1 MHVEQQRLGAWM
13 AEFDTLLVNG
23 RGEQGHASDGNQ
35 SGDAHGKKFYRIAR
49 FRECGRAWLAW
60 TS

>member
-1 MHVEQQRLGAWM
+1 
-13 AEFDTLLVNG
+13 LVNG